1 VLRRRLRLR
10 VSPAVFHV
18 AIRADWDAARA
29 VGRYEVSSRGRTL
42 ADEGFI
48 HASTHEQLAGTLER
62 YYGDLD
68 PAALVILE
76 LDVDALDAA
85 GSPVRYEHVAGA
97 RAPFP
102 HVYGPIPAAA
112 VIDVHPVAQS

>member
-1 VLRRRLRLR
+1 MP
-10 VSPAVFHV
+10 SVFHV
-18 AIRADWDAARA
+18 ATRADWDAARA
-29 VGRYEVSSRGRTL
+29 AGRYEVSSRGRTL

-48 HASTHEQLAGTLER
+48 HASTHEQLPDTLAR
-62 YYGDLD
+62 HYGDLD
-68 PAALVILE
+68 PATLVVLE

-85 GSPVRYEHVAGA
+85 GSPVRYEHVAGV

-112 VIDVHPVAQS
+112 VIGAHPVAQDRP